1 MAGRAIGGGAAP
13 KSAPKT
19 AKVIVSIPQLGWD
32 RIRPA
37 RVVLVSGTEDFL
49 AERAIRMLREILK
62 AEDPS
67 LEISDLE
74 ADAYGPGELITL
86 ASPSLFGEPRMIRV
100 SGVEK
105 CTDAFITETLR
116 YLESPADDTYV
127 VLRHA
132 GGVRG
137 KKLLDAIRG
146 GLGNGIEIICAEL
159 KKDSEKLDFAAAEFA
174 IENRRITSGA
184 LGALTSAFSD
194 DLAELAAACQQ
205 LMADASEE
213 ITEVTVEKYYSG
225 RVETNAFRVADV
237 AIAGRRGD
245 ALILLR
251 HALASGAD
259 PVPIVAAFAS
269 KLRTMAKIAG
279 ARGGS
284 GQLAQQFG
292 LAPWQVDRARR
303 DLQGWDDCGLGRCI
317 ELLAETDAA
326 IKGAGRDPVFVLE
339 RLVGV
344 ISTRGTS

>member
-1 MAGRAIGGGAAP
+1 MITGQGIDRVDGALKVTGRAPFAAEFAPPGLVHAVLVTSSVPSGRIVRMDVAAATALPGVIAVLTPMNAPRLPQKGQAGVNPSAGRVL
-13 KSAPKT
+13 SLLQDD
-19 AKVIVSIPQLGWD
+19 IVSYNNQPIAVAVADTL
-32 RIRPA
+32 
-37 RVVLVSGTEDFL
+37 
-49 AERAIRMLREILK
+49 ERAAQAARLVRVTY
-62 AEDPS
+62 AA
-67 LEISDLE
+67 
-74 ADAYGPGELITL
+74 ADA
-86 ASPSLFGEPRMIRV
+86 
-100 SGVEK
+100 
-105 CTDAFITETLR
+105 
-116 YLESPADDTYV
+116 
-127 VLRHA
+127 
-132 GGVRG
+132 
-137 KKLLDAIRG
+137 
-146 GLGNGIEIICAEL
+146 
-159 KKDSEKLDFAAAEFA
+159 KLDFAAAEFA

-184 LGALTSAFSD
+184 LRALAGAFSD

-269 KLRTMAKIAG
+269 KLRTMAKISG
-279 ARGGS
+279 AHGGS

-303 DLQGWDDCGLGRCI
+303 DLQGWDDRGLGRCI